1 MKTVATLWLKG
12 MLREPEA
19 IDKNLGGS
27 RTPRT
32 LNLLHY
38 FTIPPMRG
46 VISATRATGS
56 RKVRP
61 NIQQYQ
67 DLQDVL

>member
-19 IDKNLGGS
+19 IDKNLEGS
-27 RTPRT
+27 RSPRA

-38 FTIPPMRG
+38 FAIPAMGG
-46 VISATRATGS
+46 VISTARVTGS

-67 DLQDVL
+67 AL

>member
-1 MKTVATLWLKG
+1 MKTVTTLWLKS

-27 RTPRT
+27 RTLRA
-32 LNLLHY
+32 LDLLHY
-38 FTIPPMRG
+38 FAIPAIGG
-46 VISATRATGS
+46 VISAARATGS

-61 NIQQYQ
+61 NIQPYQ
-67 DLQDVL
+67 AL

>member
-1 MKTVATLWLKG
+1 MKTVTTLWLKG

-19 IDKNLGGS
+19 IDKTPGGS
-27 RTPRT
+27 RTPKT

-38 FTIPPMRG
+38 FAIPAMSG
-46 VISATRATGS
+46 VISAAGATGS

-67 DLQDVL
+67 VL

>member
-1 MKTVATLWLKG
+1 MITVTTLWLKA
-12 MLREPEA
+12 MVREPEA

-27 RTPRT
+27 RTPSA

-38 FTIPPMRG
+38 FAIPAMGG
-46 VISATRATGS
+46 VISAARATGS

-67 DLQDVL
+67 AL

>member
-1 MKTVATLWLKG
+1 MKTVATPWLKD

-19 IDKNLGGS
+19 IDKNLEGS
-27 RTPRT
+27 RTPRA

-38 FTIPPMRG
+38 FAIPAMGG
-46 VISATRATGS
+46 VISAARATGS

-67 DLQDVL
+67 AL

>member
-12 MLREPEA
+12 MSREPEA

-27 RTPRT
+27 RSPSA

-38 FTIPPMRG
+38 FAIPAMGG
-46 VISATRATGS
+46 VLSAARVTGS

-67 DLQDVL
+67 AL